1 MKNGKVPTREQKE
14 IIRANGY
21 VPKNWLVVKNLPES
35 LEIVS
40 KAALKKAT
48 GKVKTR
54 VISKKTK
61 EGNCND

>member
-21 VPKNWLVVKNLPES
+21 VPKNWLVVKNLPEF

-40 KAALKKAT
+40 KAALKKET
-48 GKVKTR
+48 GKIRTR
-54 VISKKTK
+54 IISKKIK
-61 EGNCND
+61 EGIYND